1 MNDYQNLINLG
12 LGAVLTVAG
21 WLMRELW
28 GAVKEL
34 QRDLSKLEASLPKE
48 YVLKD
53 DLDKRMQHIEDMFQR
68 IYDKLDGKA
77 DKRARQPTLP

>member
-1 MNDYQNLINLG
+1 MKHYQNLINLG

-77 DKRARQPTLP
+77 DK

>member
-1 MNDYQNLINLG
+1 MIDYQNFINLG
-12 LGAVLTVAG
+12 LGAVLAVSG

-34 QRDLSKLEASLPKE
+34 QRDLNKLEAGLPKE

-77 DKRARQPTLP
+77 DK

>member
-1 MNDYQNLINLG
+1 MVDFQNLINLG
-12 LGAVLTVAG
+12 LGAILAVSG

-34 QRDLSKLEASLPKE
+34 QRDINKLEATLPKE

-53 DLDKRMQHIEDMFQR
+53 DMDKRMQHIEDMFQR

-77 DKRARQPTLP
+77 DK

>member
-1 MNDYQNLINLG
+1 MNEYQNIIDI
-12 LGAVLTVAG
+12 GAGMVMAVAG

-34 QRDLSKLEASLPKE
+34 QRDLSKLEAALPKE
-48 YVLKD
+48 YVLKE
-53 DLDKRMQHIEDMFQR
+53 DLDKRMDHIESMFQR

-77 DKRARQPTLP
+77 DK